1 MDITKSPRSA
11 SNPGDIG
18 DSGRRESMIL
28 TTKDRAVVPNVI
40 PLHDFKD
47 LNFDAWSRDLE
58 SNNQDGKAKEL
69 MDTSDLSLFKK
80 TDDYMRVESIVE
92 SKPVTPELDQ
102 KRSVSIQKMNTLP
115 KFVGKFNKPIA

>member
-1 MDITKSPRSA
+1 
-11 SNPGDIG
+11 
-18 DSGRRESMIL
+18 MIL

-40 PLHDFKD
+40 HLHDFKD

-58 SNNQDGKAKEL
+58 DGKAKEL

-80 TDDYMRVESIVE
+80 ADDYMRVESIVK
-92 SKPVTPELDQ
+92 SKPVTPERDQ

-115 KFVGKFNKPIA
+115 KFVGKFNRPIA